1 MSLAHSQSFTLCTA
15 KHYML
20 YRESSIA
27 RNETSERDEEK
38 PQFDIREDFIG
49 GQSEEMIE
57 LRRGANASNK
67 FEIIQVLTC

>member
-1 MSLAHSQSFTLCTA
+1 
-15 KHYML
+15 ML

-49 GQSEEMIE
+49 GQSEEIIE